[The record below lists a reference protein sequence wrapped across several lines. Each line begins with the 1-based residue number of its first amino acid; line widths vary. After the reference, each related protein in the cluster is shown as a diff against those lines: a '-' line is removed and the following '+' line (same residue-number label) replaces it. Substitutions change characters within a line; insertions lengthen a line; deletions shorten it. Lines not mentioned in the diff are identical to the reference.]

1 MRKASSKE
9 LRSALQEEEALELK
23 FKKDGQDALWQR
35 ALGQAQFVATPEL
48 RA

>member
-23 FKKDGQDALWQR
+23 FTASTGSGTIR
-35 ALGQAQFVATPEL
+35 GHS
-48 RA
+48 